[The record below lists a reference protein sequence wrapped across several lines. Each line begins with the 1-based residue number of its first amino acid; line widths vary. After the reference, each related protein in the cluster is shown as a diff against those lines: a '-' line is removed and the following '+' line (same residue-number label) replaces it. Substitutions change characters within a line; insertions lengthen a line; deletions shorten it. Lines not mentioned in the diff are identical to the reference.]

1 MDLTVLLKKMTK
13 VISNMKWL
21 WIGLLAVQMCFVSLD
36 LNASPNTV
44 TLHDCIQT
52 ALKNQPAIRS
62 ARENVNAG
70 QGRVT
75 QAASPYLPQVKASTG
90 YSENHSL
97 GGAFGDS
104 ISKSYTTSLS
114 VNQVLY
120 DFGRTGNALDAAH
133 SGVRSSEFDE
143 QRVMQ
148 ETVLNVKQAYY
159 ALLAAK
165 KLVLVAQ
172 KTVEQAE
179 SHYKQAV
186 AFFQSGSKP
195 RFDVTRTEVEVN
207 NAKLGM
213 INATNNVRLR
223 TIGLYNAMGIDPER
237 DIEIEDILS
246 SSIAMPSME
255 QALAESVKN
264 RPEMLKAEADI
275 QAAQAR
281 VKAEESNYFPTL
293 SANGTYNWA
302 HGTQQMGSFNGI
314 ELKGDIQNSWNA
326 GVLLSMPLFEGG
338 LTKGRIS
345 EARANLQALEAQGR
359 SFRQS
364 ILIELNQAYA
374 DIESAAARIAV
385 MELSVKKAQESL
397 ELAQGRY
404 EAGVGPYIE
413 VTDAQVASVNAE
425 TDHIQALYD
434 YQLAAARLFKAMGRV
449 EQ

>member
-1 MDLTVLLKKMTK
+1 MM
-13 VISNMKWL
+13 MKITIQWL
-21 WIGLLAVQMCFVSLD
+21 FSGLLAILFFGVSSTLF
-36 LNASPNTV
+36 AEPNKL
-44 TLHDCIQT
+44 TLQNCIET

-70 QGRVT
+70 EGRVA
-75 QAASPYLPQVKASTG
+75 QAASPYLPQIRASTG
-90 YSENHSL
+90 YSESHSL

-104 ISKSYTTSLS
+104 ITKSYTTSLS
-114 VNQVLY
+114 VDQTLY
-120 DFGRTGNALDAAH
+120 DFGRTGNALDAARL
-133 SGVRSSEFDE
+133 GTRSLEFDE
-143 QRVMQ
+143 QRVVR

-165 KLVLVAQ
+165 QLVLVAQ
-172 KTVEQAE
+172 KTIEQAE
-179 SHYKQAV
+179 SHFRQAE

-195 RFDVTRTEVEVN
+195 RYDVTRTEVEVN

-213 INATNNVRLR
+213 INASNTVRLR

-237 DIEIEDILS
+237 DIDIEDILS
-246 SSIAMPSME
+246 SPIAIPTME

-281 VKAEESNYFPTL
+281 VKAAESNYLPTL
-293 SANGTYNWA
+293 SANGAYNWA
-302 HGTQQMGSFNGI
+302 HGTSEMGLGPFGTQ
-314 ELKGDIQNSWNA
+314 KGDIQNSWNA
-326 GVLLSMPLFEGG
+326 GILLSLPLFEGG
-338 LTKGRIS
+338 LTKGRVS
-345 EARANLQALEAQGR
+345 ETRANLHSLEAQGR
-359 SFRQS
+359 SYRQL

-374 DIESAAARIAV
+374 DIESAAARISV

-425 TDHIQALYD
+425 IDRVQALYD

>member
-1 MDLTVLLKKMTK
+1 MMTK
-13 VISNMKWL
+13 KTIQWL
-21 WIGLLAVQMCFVSLD
+21 FSGLLAILFFGVSSTLF
-36 LNASPNTV
+36 AEPNKL
-44 TLHDCIQT
+44 TLQNCIET

-70 QGRVT
+70 EGRVA
-75 QAASPYLPQVKASTG
+75 QAASPYLPQVRASTG
-90 YSENHSL
+90 YSESHSL

-104 ISKSYTTSLS
+104 ITKSYTTSLS
-114 VNQVLY
+114 VDQTLY
-120 DFGRTGNALDAAH
+120 DFGRTGNALDAARL
-133 SGVRSSEFDE
+133 GTRSLEFDE
-143 QRVMQ
+143 QRVVR

-159 ALLAAK
+159 AVLAAK
-165 KLVLVAQ
+165 QLVLVAQ
-172 KTVEQAE
+172 KTLEQAE
-179 SHYKQAV
+179 SHFKQAE

-213 INATNNVRLR
+213 INAQNSVRLR

-237 DIEIEDILS
+237 DIDIEDILS
-246 SSIAMPSME
+246 SPIVIPPME
-255 QALAESVKN
+255 QALADAVKN
-264 RPEMLKAEADI
+264 RPEILKAEADI

-281 VKAEESNYFPTL
+281 VKAAESNHFPTL
-293 SANGTYNWA
+293 SVNGAYNWTPR
-302 HGTQQMGSFNGI
+302 GTQQMGPFMGNPNPVTV
-314 ELKGDIQNSWNA
+314 DIQNSWNA
-326 GVLLSMPLFEGG
+326 GILLSLPLFEGG
-338 LTKGRIS
+338 LTKGRVS
-345 EARANLQALEAQGR
+345 EARANLHSFEAQGR
-359 SFRQS
+359 SYRQS

-374 DIESAAARIAV
+374 DIESASARIAV
-385 MELSVKKAQESL
+385 MESSVKKAQESL

-425 TDHIQALYD
+425 TDHVQALYD